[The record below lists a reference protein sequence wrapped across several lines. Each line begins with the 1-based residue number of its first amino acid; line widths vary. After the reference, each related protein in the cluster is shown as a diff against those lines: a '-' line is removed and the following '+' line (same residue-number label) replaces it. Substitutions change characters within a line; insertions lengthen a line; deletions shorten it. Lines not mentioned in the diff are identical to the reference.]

1 MKGVTFGRY
10 HSYNDFNLILTGKEI
25 GSAVV
30 KTNYVDV
37 DGAHGHIDYTEYFGE
52 PKYSSRSLSFKFNT
66 IVNQFEFLTLYS
78 KIQDALHGK
87 RMKIVLDD
95 DSGYYYMGRIEVSA
109 FTNDKNIGQISIDCT
124 CEPWKYRKDKTVITK
139 DVSSS
144 ATITLVNSRK
154 KVVPSITTTASMTIV
169 YDGIST
175 TVNAGTFTIP
185 TLELAEGNNSVMV
198 TGTGNITF
206 TYQEGGL

>member
-1 MKGVTFGRY
+1 MNGVTFGRY
-10 HSYNDFNLILTGKEI
+10 HSYNDFNLILTEKEI
-25 GSAVV
+25 GSASV

-37 DGAHGHIDYTEYFGE
+37 DGAHGQIDYTEYFGE
-52 PKYSSRSLSFKFNT
+52 PKYKSRTLSFKFNT
-66 IVNQFEFLTLYS
+66 IVNQSQFLELYS
-78 KIQDALHGK
+78 DVQNALHG
-87 RMKIVLDD
+87 RSMKIVLDGEPD
-95 DSGYYYMGRIEVSA
+95 YYYMGRIEVSA
-109 FTNDKNIGQISIDCT
+109 FTNDKNIGQISISCT
-124 CEPWKYRKDKTVITK
+124 CEPWKYRKDKTVVTK
-139 DVSSS
+139 AVSSS

-185 TLELAEGNNSVMV
+185 TLELAEGNNIITV

>member
-1 MKGVTFGRY
+1 MNGVTFGRY
-10 HSYNDFNLILTGKEI
+10 HSYNDFNLILTEKEI
-25 GSAVV
+25 GCASV
-30 KTNYVDV
+30 KTNYVEV
-37 DGAHGHIDYTEYFGE
+37 DGAHGQIDYTEYFGE
-52 PKYSSRSLSFKFNT
+52 PKYKSRTLSFKFNT
-66 IVNQFEFLTLYS
+66 IVSQSQFLELYS
-78 KIQDALHGK
+78 DVQNALHGR

-95 DSGYYYMGRIEVSA
+95 EPDYYYMGRLDISA
-109 FTNDKNIGQISIDCT
+109 FTNDKNIGQVSIDCI
-124 CEPWKYRKDKTVITK
+124 CEPWKYRKDETVVTK
-139 DVSSS
+139 AVSSS

-185 TLELAEGNNSVMV
+185 TLELAEGNNIITV

>member
-1 MKGVTFGRY
+1 MNGVTFGRY

-37 DGAHGHIDYTEYFGE
+37 DGAHGQIDYTEYFGE

-66 IVNQFEFLTLYS
+66 IVNQSEFLTLYS

-124 CEPWKYRKDKTVITK
+124 CEPWKYRKDKTVVTK